1 MRIGIEAQRIFR
13 TNKHGMDYVVLE
25 EIKELQKSDVR
36 NEYFVFVAP
45 GEDRCLKD
53 SKNVHIIEIGNN
65 FYPLWE
71 QFSLPRAVNQLN
83 LDMLHCTSNTAPIRC
98 KVPLILTLHDII
110 FLEPRD
116 KSNKS
121 FYQDMGWRYRRFVV
135 PRILKKCKR
144 IITVSDFEFNNIITK
159 LQIPEEKMV
168 MIYNG
173 YNKWFRPV
181 EDTELIYQQ
190 YIEEPG
196 YFFFLGNTDPKK
208 NTERT
213 LTAYSKYL
221 EMSDVKRKLLMADL
235 DRGYL
240 DEIIDRNDIGN
251 IRDHIVMP
259 GYIKNAD
266 LPYIYNNAF
275 AFLYTSLRESF
286 GIPLLEAMAC
296 GTPVIT
302 SNTSSMPEI
311 GGPDVI
317 MVNPQNANEIT
328 EKMLLLEKDKALYQ
342 KQKDIGIIRAQ
353 QFSWEYTAEQ
363 LLMVYE
369 EVYRQRSQPNK
380 SKESS
385 FEGFSSFSSIICS
398 SLNSII
404 NWRASGLFC
413 VFNR

>member
-13 TNKHGMDYVVLE
+13 KNKHGMDYVVLQ
-25 EIKELQKSDVR
+25 EIRELQKIDTR

-45 GEDRCLKD
+45 GDDRCLED
-53 SKNVHIIEIGNN
+53 TQNVHILEIGGD

-71 QFSLPRAVNQLN
+71 QVTLLKAANELN

-98 KVPLILTLHDII
+98 KIPLILTLHDII

-116 KSNKS
+116 KANKS
-121 FYQDMGWRYRRFVV
+121 FYQNMGWFYRRLVV

-144 IITVSDFEFNNIITK
+144 IITVSNFEKNNIMSK
-159 LQIPEEKMV
+159 LDLPQGKIA

-173 YNKWFRPV
+173 YNEWFKPLD
-181 EDTELIYQQ
+181 DTEQIYKK
-190 YIEEPG
+190 YIDSSG

-213 LTAYSKYL
+213 LVAYSKYL
-221 EMSDVKRKLLMADL
+221 EKSEVKRRLLMADL
-235 DRGYL
+235 DKSFL
-240 DEIIDRNDIGN
+240 SSIIERNHIEN
-251 IRDHIVMP
+251 ILSQIVMP
-259 GYIKNAD
+259 GYIVNKD

-311 GGPDVI
+311 GGPEAI
-317 MVNPQNANEIT
+317 LINPEDPNEIA
-328 EKMLLLEKDKALYQ
+328 EKLLQLEKDEALYQ
-342 KQKDIGIIRAQ
+342 RQKKIGAIRAKC
-353 QFSWEYTAEQ
+353 FSWQQTAEH
-363 LLMVYE
+363 LLDLYE
-369 EVYRQRSQPNK
+369 
-380 SKESS
+380 
-385 FEGFSSFSSIICS
+385 SIYKR
-398 SLNSII
+398 N
-404 NWRASGLFC
+404 AS
-413 VFNR
+413 RK

>member
-13 TNKHGMDYVVLE
+13 KNKHGMDYVVLE
-25 EIKELQKSDVR
+25 EIKELQKSDTR

-45 GEDRCLKD
+45 GEDRCLQD
-53 SKNVHIIEIGNN
+53 SKNVHIIQIGSN

-71 QFSLPRAVNQLN
+71 QFSLPRAVSQLN

-98 KVPLILTLHDII
+98 KIPLILTLHDII

-173 YNKWFRPV
+173 YNQWFRPV

-213 LTAYSKYL
+213 LIAYSKYL
-221 EMSDVKRKLLMADL
+221 KLSDVKRKLLMADL

-240 DEIIDRNDIGN
+240 EEIINRNDIGN
-251 IRDHIVMP
+251 IRDHIVIP

-311 GGPDVI
+311 GGPEVI
-317 MVNPQNANEIT
+317 MVNPQNVQEIT
-328 EKMLLLEKDKALYQ
+328 EKMLLLEKDEALYQ
-342 KQKDIGIIRAQ
+342 KQKEIGIIRAQ
-353 QFSWEYTAEQ
+353 QFSWKYTAEQ
-363 LLMVYE
+363 LLTVYE
-369 EVYRQRSQPNK
+369 DVYRQRD
-380 SKESS
+380 
-385 FEGFSSFSSIICS
+385 
-398 SLNSII
+398 
-404 NWRASGLFC
+404 
-413 VFNR
+413 

>member
-13 TNKHGMDYVVLE
+13 KNKHGMDYVVLE
-25 EIKELQKSDVR
+25 EIKELQKSDTR

-45 GEDRCLKD
+45 GEDHCLYD
-53 SKNVHIIEIGNN
+53 SNNVHIIEIGSS

-71 QFSLPRAVNQLN
+71 QFSLPRAVDQLN
-83 LDMLHCTSNTAPIRC
+83 LDMLHCTSNTAPILC

-121 FYQDMGWRYRRFVV
+121 LYQNMGWRYRRFVV
-135 PRILKKCKR
+135 PKILKKCKR
-144 IITVSDFEFNNIITK
+144 IITVSEFELNNIITK
-159 LQIPEEKMV
+159 LAIPEEKMV

-173 YNKWFRPV
+173 YNEWFRPV
-181 EDTELIYQQ
+181 EDTELVYQQ

-213 LTAYSKYL
+213 LIAYSKYL
-221 EMSDVKRKLLMADL
+221 EKSDVKRKLLMADL
-235 DRGYL
+235 DKSFFDDIVERNHIENIK
-240 DEIIDRNDIGN
+240 DQIII
-251 IRDHIVMP
+251 P
-259 GYIKNAD
+259 GYINNAD

-311 GGPDVI
+311 GGSEVL

-328 EKMLLLEKDKALYQ
+328 EKMLLLEKDNTLYQ
-342 KQKDIGIIRAQ
+342 KQKEIGIKRAQ
-353 QFSWEYTAEQ
+353 QFSWKFTAEQ

-369 EVYRQRSQPNK
+369 DVYH
-380 SKESS
+380 
-385 FEGFSSFSSIICS
+385 
-398 SLNSII
+398 
-404 NWRASGLFC
+404 
-413 VFNR
+413 NRHRD

>member
-13 TNKHGMDYVVLE
+13 KNKHGMDYVVLE
-25 EIKELQKSDVR
+25 EIKELQKSDAR

-45 GEDRCLKD
+45 GEDRCLQD

-98 KVPLILTLHDII
+98 KIPLILTLHDII

-173 YNKWFRPV
+173 YNQWFRPV

-213 LTAYSKYL
+213 LIAYSKYL
-221 EMSDVKRKLLMADL
+221 KLSDVKRKLLMADL

-240 DEIIDRNDIGN
+240 EEIINRNDIGN
-251 IRDHIVMP
+251 IRDHIVIP

-311 GGPDVI
+311 GGPEVI
-317 MVNPQNANEIT
+317 MVNPQNVQEIT
-328 EKMLLLEKDKALYQ
+328 EKMLLLEKDDALYQ
-342 KQKDIGIIRAQ
+342 KQKEIGIIRAQ
-353 QFSWEYTAEQ
+353 QFSWKYTAEQ
-363 LLMVYE
+363 LLTVYE
-369 EVYRQRSQPNK
+369 DVYRQR
-380 SKESS
+380 
-385 FEGFSSFSSIICS
+385 G
-398 SLNSII
+398 
-404 NWRASGLFC
+404 
-413 VFNR
+413 

>member
-144 IITVSDFEFNNIITK
+144 IITVSDFEYNNIITK

-213 LTAYSKYL
+213 LIAYSKYL

-235 DRGYL
+235 DKEYL
-240 DEIIDRNDIGN
+240 EDIIERNHIDN
-251 IRDHIVMP
+251 IRDYIVMP

-311 GGPDVI
+311 GGSEVI
-317 MVNPQNANEIT
+317 MVNPLNVSEIT

-363 LLMVYE
+363 LLTVYE
-369 EVYRQRSQPNK
+369 DVYRQRS
-380 SKESS
+380 
-385 FEGFSSFSSIICS
+385 
-398 SLNSII
+398 
-404 NWRASGLFC
+404 
-413 VFNR
+413 

>member
-13 TNKHGMDYVVLE
+13 NNKHGMDYVVLE
-25 EIKELQKSDVR
+25 EIKELQKSDNR

-45 GEDRCLKD
+45 GEDHCLHD
-53 SKNVHIIEIGNN
+53 SKNVHIIEIGSN

-83 LDMLHCTSNTAPIRC
+83 LDMLHCTSNTAPILC
-98 KVPLILTLHDII
+98 KIPMILTLHDII

-121 FYQDMGWRYRRFVV
+121 LYQNMGWLYRRFVV

-144 IITVSDFEFNNIITK
+144 IITVSEFEYNNIISK
-159 LQIPEEKMV
+159 LHIPEEKMV

-173 YNKWFRPV
+173 YNEWFKPV
-181 EDTELIYQQ
+181 EDIELIYQQ

-213 LTAYSKYL
+213 LIAYSHYL
-221 EMSDVKRKLLMADL
+221 EKSNVKRKLLMADL
-235 DRGYL
+235 DRSFL
-240 DEIIDRNDIGN
+240 DDIIEKNHIEN
-251 IRDHIVMP
+251 IKDFMVIP

-266 LPYIYNNAF
+266 LPYVYNNAF

-311 GGPDVI
+311 GGSEAL
-317 MVNPQNANEIT
+317 MVNPQNADEIT
-328 EKMLLLEKDKALYQ
+328 EKMLLLEEDNIIYQ
-342 KQKDIGIIRAQ
+342 KQKEIGIRRAQ
-353 QFSWEYTAEQ
+353 QFSWKYTAEQ
-363 LLMVYE
+363 LLTVYE
-369 EVYRQRSQPNK
+369 DVYKLR
-380 SKESS
+380 E
-385 FEGFSSFSSIICS
+385 
-398 SLNSII
+398 
-404 NWRASGLFC
+404 
-413 VFNR
+413 

>member
-13 TNKHGMDYVVLE
+13 KNKHGMDYVVLE
-25 EIKELQKSDVR
+25 EIKELQKSDTR

-45 GEDRCLKD
+45 GEDRCLQD
-53 SKNVHIIEIGNN
+53 SKNVHIIQIGSN

-98 KVPLILTLHDII
+98 KIPLILTLHDII

-144 IITVSDFEFNNIITK
+144 IITVSEFELNNIISK
-159 LQIPEEKMV
+159 LDISEEKMV

-173 YNKWFRPV
+173 YNEWFRPV

-213 LTAYSKYL
+213 LIAYSKYL
-221 EMSDVKRKLLMADL
+221 EQSDVKRKLLMADL

-240 DEIIDRNDIGN
+240 EEIINRNDIGN
-251 IRDHIVMP
+251 IRDHIVIP

-311 GGPDVI
+311 GGPEVI
-317 MVNPQNANEIT
+317 MVNPQNVQEIT
-328 EKMLLLEKDKALYQ
+328 EKMLLLEKDEALYQ
-342 KQKDIGIIRAQ
+342 KQKEIGIIRAQ
-353 QFSWEYTAEQ
+353 QFSWKYTAEQ
-363 LLMVYE
+363 LLTVYE
-369 EVYRQRSQPNK
+369 DVYRQRD
-380 SKESS
+380 
-385 FEGFSSFSSIICS
+385 
-398 SLNSII
+398 
-404 NWRASGLFC
+404 
-413 VFNR
+413 

>member
-13 TNKHGMDYVVLE
+13 NNKHGMDYVVLE
-25 EIKELQKSDVR
+25 EIKELQKSDTR

-45 GEDRCLKD
+45 GEDRCLHD
-53 SKNVHIIEIGNN
+53 SKNVHIIEIGSN

-71 QFSLPRAVNQLN
+71 QFSLPRAVNQLT

-98 KVPLILTLHDII
+98 KIPLILTLHDII

-121 FYQDMGWRYRRFVV
+121 LYQNMGWRYRRFVV

-144 IITVSDFEFNNIITK
+144 IITVSEFEFNNIISK
-159 LQIPEEKMV
+159 LHIPEEKMV

-173 YNKWFRPV
+173 YNEWFKPV

-213 LTAYSKYL
+213 LIAYSHYL
-221 EMSDVKRKLLMADL
+221 EKSDVKRKLLMADL
-235 DRGYL
+235 DHSFM
-240 DEIIDRNDIGN
+240 NDIIERNHIEN
-251 IRDHIVMP
+251 IKDYMVIP

-266 LPYIYNNAF
+266 LPFIYNNAF

-311 GGPDVI
+311 GGPEVL
-317 MVNPQNANEIT
+317 MVNPQHAEEIT
-328 EKMLLLEKDKALYQ
+328 EKMLLLEKDETIYQ
-342 KQKDIGIIRAQ
+342 KQKEIGIRRAQ
-353 QFSWEYTAEQ
+353 QFSWKYTAEQ

-369 EVYRQRSQPNK
+369 DVYRQR
-380 SKESS
+380 
-385 FEGFSSFSSIICS
+385 G
-398 SLNSII
+398 
-404 NWRASGLFC
+404 
-413 VFNR
+413 

>member
-13 TNKHGMDYVVLE
+13 KNKHGMDYVVLE
-25 EIKELQKSDVR
+25 EIKELQKSDTR

-45 GEDRCLKD
+45 GEDRCLHD
-53 SKNVHIIEIGNN
+53 SKNVHIIEIGSN

-98 KVPLILTLHDII
+98 KIPLILTLHDII

-121 FYQDMGWRYRRFVV
+121 LYQNMGWRYRRFVV

-144 IITVSDFEFNNIITK
+144 IITVSEFEFNNIISK
-159 LQIPEEKMV
+159 LHIPEEKMV

-173 YNKWFRPV
+173 YNEWFKPV

-213 LTAYSKYL
+213 LIAYSHYL
-221 EMSDVKRKLLMADL
+221 EKSDVKRKLLMADL
-235 DRGYL
+235 DHSFM
-240 DEIIDRNDIGN
+240 NDIIERNHIEN
-251 IRDHIVMP
+251 IKDYIVIP

-266 LPYIYNNAF
+266 LPFIYNNAF

-311 GGPDVI
+311 GGPEVL
-317 MVNPQNANEIT
+317 MVNPQHAEEIT
-328 EKMLLLEKDKALYQ
+328 EKMLLLEKDETIYQ
-342 KQKDIGIIRAQ
+342 KQKEIGIRRAQ
-353 QFSWEYTAEQ
+353 QFSWKYTAEQ
-363 LLMVYE
+363 LLTVYE
-369 EVYRQRSQPNK
+369 DVYKLR
-380 SKESS
+380 E
-385 FEGFSSFSSIICS
+385 
-398 SLNSII
+398 
-404 NWRASGLFC
+404 
-413 VFNR
+413 

>member
-13 TNKHGMDYVVLE
+13 KNKHGMDYVVLE
-25 EIKELQKSDVR
+25 EIKELQKSDTR

-45 GEDRCLKD
+45 GVDRCLQD
-53 SKNVHIIEIGNN
+53 SKNVHIIQIGSN

-98 KVPLILTLHDII
+98 KIPLILTLHDII

-173 YNKWFRPV
+173 YNQWFRPV

-213 LTAYSKYL
+213 LIAYSKYL
-221 EMSDVKRKLLMADL
+221 ELSDVKRKLLMADL

-240 DEIIDRNDIGN
+240 EEIINRNDIGN
-251 IRDHIVMP
+251 IRDHIVIP

-311 GGPDVI
+311 GGPEVI
-317 MVNPQNANEIT
+317 MVNPQNVQEIT
-328 EKMLLLEKDKALYQ
+328 EKMLLLEKDDALYQ
-342 KQKDIGIIRAQ
+342 KQKEIGLIRAQ
-353 QFSWEYTAEQ
+353 QFSWKYTAEQ
-363 LLMVYE
+363 LLTVYE
-369 EVYRQRSQPNK
+369 DVYRQRD
-380 SKESS
+380 
-385 FEGFSSFSSIICS
+385 
-398 SLNSII
+398 
-404 NWRASGLFC
+404 
-413 VFNR
+413 